1 MSKGELST
9 QRGHFLTLA
18 APSFEDGGVPHD
30 WRCKRKWAQ
39 AGTWRQLFGVKAMS
53 NPVWRNT
60 FFNAKSLLMRCDSA
74 ESIWRSSSAES
85 GGPIFVAGRVIKP
98 VFDARKGE
106 EGPAWVKVLE
116 QCMGVM
122 EQVGN
127 MTRKSTL
134 TQSVESHFFGNFG

>member
-1 MSKGELST
+1 M
-9 QRGHFLTLA
+9 
-18 APSFEDGGVPHD
+18 
-30 WRCKRKWAQ
+30 
-39 AGTWRQLFGVKAMS
+39 
-53 NPVWRNT
+53 
-60 FFNAKSLLMRCDSA
+60 
-74 ESIWRSSSAES
+74 
-85 GGPIFVAGRVIKP
+85 AGRVIKP

-127 MTRKSTL
+127 MARKSTL